1 MDVTENYN
9 RWLNSPKVSKET
21 KVLLRAMSKEE
32 IDDAFYKNIEFGTAG
47 MRGVLG
53 PGTNRLN
60 EFTITKACVGY
71 AKYVLELFPDAKV
84 RGVVISHDNRH
95 MSREFTL
102 LCSKILN
109 DFGIRTF
116 IFDSLRPTP
125 ELSFAVHY
133 LKACGGIMITASHN
147 PKEYN
152 GFKVYDDKGCQL
164 VPSKIS
170 RLLEIISSL
179 PNELEVEYK
188 TEKDRGETVKLGK
201 EIDDAY
207 VNAVESISLHRDIDK
222 SDFKIVFSPSH
233 GTTYRNLMRIFKD
246 LGYCVFPVKSQC
258 NPDPNFSNTRS
269 PNPEDPRSFEEAI
282 KLAEKINADLIIVT
296 DPDGDRVGL
305 AYHSRTGVYKLF
317 NGNESACLLFE
328 YLCKER
334 AKQGLVPPD
343 PIMYTTIVSSP
354 LGEKIAAH
362 YNIPTKSFLTGFK
375 YIGNQIGIDEETGHP
390 TFFFGFEESYGCL
403 CSPIARDKDGLQAA
417 LMYSEMA
424 VYYRKV
430 HDINLGQAYTSIC
443 ETYGYHLDTV
453 HSVEFKGSSGASEMD
468 QIMETLRNKPF
479 KSLLGYN
486 VVCTEDYLLGTRVK
500 DGKKEKIDLPKS
512 NVLRFTFS
520 DGSVLAVRPSGTEPK
535 VKFYV
540 SIVEQEREAAIE
552 KTDMF
557 FMKLNA
563 YLNLQL
569 FFNYFFNYLFYPLVI
584 IISLSDYLGDVF

>member
-1 MDVTENYN
+1 MSVIDNYN
-9 RWLNSPKVSKET
+9 RWLRSPKVSKET
-21 KVLLRAMSKEE
+21 RTILKSMTSEE
-32 IDDAFYKNIEFGTAG
+32 IDDAFYKDIEFGTAG

-60 EFTITKACVGY
+60 EFTITKACVGF
-71 AKYVLELFPDAKV
+71 AKYVLEKYPNAKSM
-84 RGVVISHDNRH
+84 GVVISHDNRH

-102 LCSKILN
+102 LCAKVLG
-109 DFGIRTF
+109 DFGIKNY

-125 ELSFAVHY
+125 ELSFTVHY

-152 GFKVYDDKGCQL
+152 GFKVYDEKGCQL

-170 RLLEIISSL
+170 RLLEIIASL
-179 PNELEVEYK
+179 PNELEVDYK
-188 TEKDRGETVKLGK
+188 PEKKRGETVILGK

-207 VNAVESISLHRDIDK
+207 VKAVESVSLHPELDK
-222 SDFKIVFSPSH
+222 SNFKIVFSPSH

-246 LGYCVFPVKSQC
+246 LGYSIFPVRSQC

-269 PNPEDPRSFEEAI
+269 PNPEDPKSFEEGI
-282 KLAEKINADLIIVT
+282 KLAERINADLIIVT

-334 AKQGLVPPD
+334 AKQGKVPKD
-343 PIMYTTIVSSP
+343 PVMYTTIVSSP
-354 LGEKIAAH
+354 LGEKIAKH
-362 YNIPTKSFLTGFK
+362 YGVATKSFLTGFK
-375 YIGNQIGIDEETGHP
+375 YIGNQIGLDEEVGHP
-390 TFFFGFEESYGCL
+390 TYFFGFEESYGCL
-403 CSPIARDKDGLQAA
+403 PSPIARDKDGLQAA
-417 LMYSEMA
+417 LMYAEMA
-424 VYYRKV
+424 VYYRQA

-443 ETYGYHLDTV
+443 ENYGYHLDV
-453 HSVEFKGSSGASEMD
+453 VRSVEFKGSTGASEMEA
-468 QIMETLRNKPF
+468 IMTTLRTKPF

-486 VVCTEDYLLGTRVK
+486 VTCIEDYQASVRTSG
-500 DGKKEKIDLPKS
+500 GKKEKIDLPKS
-512 NVLRFTFS
+512 DVVRFTFS

-535 VKFYV
+535 IKFYV
-540 SIVEQEREAAIE
+540 SIVDTEREAALE
-552 KTDMF
+552 KCDMF

-563 YLNLQL
+563 YLNL
-569 FFNYFFNYLFYPLVI
+569 
-584 IISLSDYLGDVF
+584 

>member
-563 YLNLQL
+563 YLNL
-569 FFNYFFNYLFYPLVI
+569 
-584 IISLSDYLGDVF
+584 

>member
-1 MDVTENYN
+1 MSVIDNYN
-9 RWLNSPKVSKET
+9 RWLRSPKVSKET
-21 KVLLRAMSKEE
+21 KTILKSMTSEE
-32 IDDAFYKNIEFGTAG
+32 IDDAFYKDIEFGTAG

-60 EFTITKACVGY
+60 EFTITKACVGF
-71 AKYVLELFPDAKV
+71 AKYVLEKYPNAKSM
-84 RGVVISHDNRH
+84 GVVISHDNRH

-102 LCSKILN
+102 LCAKVLG
-109 DFGIRTF
+109 DFGIKNY

-125 ELSFAVHY
+125 ELSFTVHY

-152 GFKVYDDKGCQL
+152 GFKVYDEKGCQL

-170 RLLEIISSL
+170 RLLEIIASL
-179 PNELEVEYK
+179 PNELEVDYK
-188 TEKDRGETVKLGK
+188 PEKKRGETVILGK

-207 VNAVESISLHRDIDK
+207 VKAVESVSLHPELDK
-222 SDFKIVFSPSH
+222 SNFKIVFSPSH

-246 LGYCVFPVKSQC
+246 LGYSIFPVRSQC

-269 PNPEDPRSFEEAI
+269 PNPEDPKSFEEGI
-282 KLAEKINADLIIVT
+282 KLAERINADLIIVT

-334 AKQGLVPPD
+334 AKQGKVPKD
-343 PIMYTTIVSSP
+343 PVMYTTIVSSP
-354 LGEKIAAH
+354 LGEKIAKH
-362 YNIPTKSFLTGFK
+362 YGVATKSFLTGFK
-375 YIGNQIGIDEETGHP
+375 YIGNQIGLDEEVGHP
-390 TFFFGFEESYGCL
+390 TYFFGFEESYGCL
-403 CSPIARDKDGLQAA
+403 PSPIARDKDGLQAA
-417 LMYSEMA
+417 LMYAEMA
-424 VYYRKV
+424 VYYRQA

-443 ETYGYHLDTV
+443 ENYGYHLDV
-453 HSVEFKGSSGASEMD
+453 VRSVEFKGSTGASEMEA
-468 QIMETLRNKPF
+468 IMTTLRTKPF

-486 VVCTEDYLLGTRVK
+486 VTCIEDYQASVRTSG
-500 DGKKEKIDLPKS
+500 GKKEKIDLPKS
-512 NVLRFTFS
+512 DVVRFTFS

-535 VKFYV
+535 IKFYV
-540 SIVEQEREAAIE
+540 SIVDTEREAALE
-552 KTDMF
+552 KCDMF

-563 YLNLQL
+563 YLNL
-569 FFNYFFNYLFYPLVI
+569 
-584 IISLSDYLGDVF
+584 

>member
-179 PNELEVEYK
+179 PNELEVEYQV
-188 TEKDRGETVKLGK
+188 EKQRGETVKLGK

-207 VNAVESISLHRDIDK
+207 VNAVEAISLHKDMDK

-246 LGYCVFPVKSQC
+246 LGYSVFPVKSQC

-334 AKQGLVPPD
+334 AKQGLVPED
-343 PIMYTTIVSSP
+343 PVMYTTIVSSP

-362 YNIPTKSFLTGFK
+362 YGIPTKSFLTGFK
-375 YIGNQIGIDEETGHP
+375 YIGNQIGIDEEAGHP

-424 VYYRKV
+424 VYYRKT

-486 VVCTEDYLLGTRVK
+486 VVCTEDYLLSVRVK

-569 FFNYFFNYLFYPLVI
+569 LFNYLFYYLFHPLVI
-584 IISLSDYLGDVF
+584 VISLRNFLGEVF

>member
-71 AKYVLELFPDAKV
+71 AKYVLEVFPDAKV

-179 PNELEVEYK
+179 PNELEVEYNI
-188 TEKDRGETVKLGK
+188 EKERGETVKLGK

-207 VNAVESISLHRDIDK
+207 VSAVESISLHKDMDK

-334 AKQGLVPPD
+334 AKQGLVPSD

-354 LGEKIAAH
+354 LGEKIATH

-375 YIGNQIGIDEETGHP
+375 YIGDQIGIDEEAGHP

-417 LMYSEMA
+417 LMYSDMA

-486 VVCTEDYLLGTRVK
+486 VVCIEDYLLGVRVK

-563 YLNLQL
+563 YLNL
-569 FFNYFFNYLFYPLVI
+569 
-584 IISLSDYLGDVF
+584 

>member
-1 MDVTENYN
+1 MRVIDNYN

-21 KVLLRAMSKEE
+21 KTILKSMTSEE
-32 IDDAFYKNIEFGTAG
+32 IDDAFYKDIEFGTAG

-71 AKYVLELFPDAKV
+71 AKYLLEKYPNAKSM
-84 RGVVISHDNRH
+84 GVVISHDNRH

-102 LCSKILN
+102 LCAKVLN
-109 DFGIRTF
+109 DFGINTY

-125 ELSFAVHY
+125 ELSFTVHY

-152 GFKVYDDKGCQL
+152 GFKVYDEKGCQL
-164 VPSKIS
+164 VPSKIG
-170 RLLEIISSL
+170 RLLEIIGSL
-179 PNELEVEYK
+179 PNELEVDYK
-188 TEKDRGETVKLGK
+188 AEKKSGVNTLLSK
-201 EIDDAY
+201 EVDDAY
-207 VNAVESISLHRDIDK
+207 VKAVEAVSLHPELDK

-233 GTTYRNLMRIFKD
+233 GTTYRNMMRIFKD
-246 LGYCVFPVKSQC
+246 LGYSVFPVRSQC

-269 PNPEDPRSFEEAI
+269 PNPEDPKSFEEGI

-334 AKQGLVPPD
+334 AKQDKVPKD
-343 PIMYTTIVSSP
+343 PVMYTTIVSSP
-354 LGEKIAAH
+354 LGEKIAQH
-362 YNIPTKSFLTGFK
+362 YGVTTKKFLTGFK
-375 YIGNQIGIDEETGHP
+375 YIGNQIGLDEEAGHP
-390 TFFFGFEESYGCL
+390 TFFFGYEESYGCL
-403 CSPIARDKDGLQAA
+403 PSPIARDKDGLQAA
-417 LMYSEMA
+417 LMYAEMA
-424 VYYRKV
+424 VYYRKK

-443 ETYGYHLDTV
+443 EHYGYHLDV
-453 HSVEFKGSSGASEMD
+453 VRSVEFKGSTGASEMEA
-468 QIMETLRNKPF
+468 IMTALRTRPF
-479 KSLLGYN
+479 KALLGYN
-486 VVCTEDYLLGTRVK
+486 VTCIEDYQSLTRTSG
-500 DGKKEKIDLPKS
+500 GKKEKINLPKS
-512 NVLRFTFS
+512 DVLRFTFS

-535 VKFYV
+535 IKFYV
-540 SIVEQEREAAIE
+540 SIVDTEREAALE
-552 KTDMF
+552 KCDMF

-563 YLNLQL
+563 FLNL
-569 FFNYFFNYLFYPLVI
+569 
-584 IISLSDYLGDVF
+584 